1 MNMTGEQLL
10 KAAPPL
16 TDGEKEAINRLFQP
30 LIFRRKRTRE
40 IWTSCCRQHHVITP
54 GYRAEED
61 RLMQEVHTPEP
72 IVRMYW
78 TKPRNEF
85 ESSRRVRCPWCGAE
99 AKLKELGSC
108 GNRKNLWSYRR
119 AVVLRAYRGKLW
131 AIAYDAVK
139 DYKGGG
145 RLDGSCLTAPPK
157 IERLEVY
164 RFEKSRA
171 YEAHEEW
178 SGYRIKAVDQPGKKR
193 SWMLSAPYG
202 CSTEYGTG
210 YDIIGMRELEKT
222 EFRYCGIPEL
232 VEKGCDLLRLLT
244 LCCFYP
250 RQVEFLAKLG
260 FTDTVRDYTEHGVK
274 SCGAVQ
280 WDAARAKDFLGV
292 SVKEAQALLEKG
304 GGVEALRVYRA
315 MKPSGG
321 ATIEESILFEKAFDG
336 RTQKTIR
343 AKAKK
348 YGITI
353 GKLMRYIDA
362 QREKRGKQ
370 ATAYAIGEEYRD
382 YLIAAEGVG
391 LDLYNPIFLMPKDL
405 RKKHDE
411 VTAAYSQLLAEK
423 RRAEEEAAYRERREK
438 LEQKYAFVYGGMC
451 VVIPSCANAIIQE
464 GKQLHHCV
472 GGYADRHIKGK
483 TTILFLRR
491 EETPKKPLVTM
502 EMCGNSVV
510 QIHGWDDER
519 TACKENPKRESCRS
533 LYREFLE
540 VWKAWLKAGS
550 KRNKDGTPKLPRK
563 LQEVKTA

>member
-16 TDGEKEAINRLFQP
+16 TDGEEEEINRLFQP
-30 LIFRRKRTRE
+30 MIFRRKRTKE
-40 IWTSCCRQHHVITP
+40 VWTSCCLQYHVITP
-54 GYRAEED
+54 GKNADED
-61 RLMQEVHTPEP
+61 KLLQAMHTPEP
-72 IVRMYW
+72 I
-78 TKPRNEF
+78 NEF

-99 AKLKELGSC
+99 AKLKELGRC
-108 GNRKNLWSYRR
+108 GDRKNLWSYRR
-119 AVVLRAYRGKLW
+119 AVVLRVYRGKLW

-139 DYKGGG
+139 GYKGVG
-145 RLDGSCLTAPPK
+145 RADTNILTALPR
-157 IERLEVY
+157 IERLAVY
-164 RFEKSRA
+164 QFEKSRA
-171 YEAHEEW
+171 YEAYEGW

-193 SWMLSAPYG
+193 SWMLSAPYN
-202 CSTEYGTG
+202 CSTKYGMG

-222 EFRYCGIPEL
+222 EFRYCGISKL
-232 VEKGCDLLRLLT
+232 VGKGCDLLRLLT

-260 FTDTVRDYTEHGVK
+260 FTDAVRDYTEHGVK

-280 WDAARAKDFLGV
+280 WDAARAKDFLCV
-292 SVKEAQALLEKG
+292 SVKEAQALIEKG
-304 GGVEALRVYRA
+304 GGVESLRVYRA

-336 RTQKTIR
+336 RTQKTFR

-423 RRAEEEAAYRERREK
+423 RSAEEEAAYRERREK

-451 VVIPSCANAIIQE
+451 VVIPSCANEIIQE

-491 EETPKKPLVTM
+491 EETPKKPLITI
-502 EMCGNSVV
+502 EMSGNRII
-510 QIHGWDDER
+510 QINGWDDER

-540 VWKAWLKAGS
+540 VWQAWLKAGS
-550 KRNKDGTPKLPRK
+550 KRNKDGTPKLLRK